1 MILKLFFRMKANLA
15 CKYKNVNTFSTLNVL
30 RSIKRKEWP
39 LRRTLIVIIK
49 LYLFGW
55 DLEFISIL
63 SRKTKFKKQK
73 HIYINTLLNI
83 NYCYIT
89 FYIYIFIFLFT

>member
-39 LRRTLIVIIK
+39 PRRTLIVIIK
-49 LYLFGW
+49 LYLLGW
-55 DLEFISIL
+55 G
-63 SRKTKFKKQK
+63 SRIHFHTLKKDK
-73 HIYINTLLNI
+73 I
-83 NYCYIT
+83 
-89 FYIYIFIFLFT
+89 

>member
-55 DLEFISIL
+55 G
-63 SRKTKFKKQK
+63 SRIHFHTLKKDK
-73 HIYINTLLNI
+73 I
-83 NYCYIT
+83 
-89 FYIYIFIFLFT
+89 